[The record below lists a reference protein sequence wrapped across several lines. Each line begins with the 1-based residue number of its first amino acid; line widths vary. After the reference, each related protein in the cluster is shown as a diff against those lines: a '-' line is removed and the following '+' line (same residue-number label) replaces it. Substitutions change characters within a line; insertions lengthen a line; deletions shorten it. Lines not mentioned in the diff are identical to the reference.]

1 MMYAE
6 RNIKKF
12 TTGYNLERGKIA
24 LFFEICVAVRVV
36 L

>member
-1 MMYAE
+1 MIYAE
-6 RNIKKF
+6 RNKKKL
-12 TTGYNLERGKIA
+12 TAGYNLERGKIA